1 MQSLVRLQPNL
12 NSPLQKRLTR
22 TMGTCFL
29 PRPLVSATIWYMVVM
44 ANSRMA
50 MACNAAIVRHC
61 VIGLLNLVPSLAR
74 GEGALTIGLL
84 QKPNIPLAVDFILAP
99 ARPEHQLALSDRQP
113 GRGHLKPDVRA
124 LLRHLVER
132 LVAQPTEPRHA
143 RIHQSARGL
152 VWTLQARGAP
162 GPVGSPCLRD
172 RIQPCSAGWP
182 L

>member
-1 MQSLVRLQPNL
+1 
-12 NSPLQKRLTR
+12 
-22 TMGTCFL
+22 MGTCFL
-29 PRPLVSATIWYMVVM
+29 PRPLVSATIWYMVIM
-44 ANSRMA
+44 ADSRMA

-84 QKPNIPLAVDFILAP
+84 QKPNFPLAVDFILVP

-113 GRGHLKPDVRA
+113 GRGHLKPEVRA

-143 RIHQSARGL
+143 RIHLSARGL
-152 VWTLQARGAP
+152 VWMLQAQGAP
-162 GPVGSPCLRD
+162 GPVGSPCRRD
-172 RIQPCSAGWP
+172 CIQPCSAGWP